1 MMTPLFDRVV
11 IKLDDTI
18 PNKAGMIIRIV
29 TDAWRAKDQA
39 VESFN
44 RGTVVSVGPGK
55 RDPETLIPYSMR
67 FDAGDCIRTLQ
78 AGDVVRFSE
87 LEYPEFKEGGERY
100 VLICQGDIVGV
111 EVDDA
116 VTYADSID
124 AMTGWRER
132 MKIEHRCEAVEA

>member
-18 PNKAGMIIRIV
+18 PNTAGMIIRIV
-29 TDAWRAKDQA
+29 TDAFRTKDQA
-39 VESFN
+39 IESYN
-44 RGTVVSVGPGK
+44 RGTVISVGPGK
-55 RDPETLIPYSMR
+55 RDPESLGFITMH

-87 LEYPEFKEGGERY
+87 LEYPEFKENGERY

-116 VTYADSID
+116 VTYTDSIP
-124 AMTGWRER
+124 ANTAW
-132 MKIEHRCEAVEA
+132 AVAA

>member
-1 MMTPLFDRVV
+1 MLTPLLDRVV

-39 VESFN
+39 IESFN

-55 RDPETLIPYSMR
+55 RDPETLRPHSMR

-87 LEYPEFKEGGERY
+87 LEYPEFKENGERY

-116 VTYADSID
+116 VTYAHSIG
-124 AMTGWRER
+124 AMSGWRER
-132 MKIEHRCEAVEA
+132 MGVQHIGEAIEA

>member
-11 IKLDDTI
+11 VKLDDTI

-29 TDAWRAKDQA
+29 TDAWRSKDQA
-39 VESFN
+39 VESYN
-44 RGTVVSVGPGK
+44 RGVVVSTGPGK
-55 RDPETLIPYSMR
+55 CDIESNGFTTMH

-78 AGDVVRFSE
+78 AGDVIRFSE
-87 LEYPEFKEGGERY
+87 LEYPEFKENGERY

-116 VTYADSID
+116 VTYED
-124 AMTGWRER
+124 AIPANTPW
-132 MKIEHRCEAVEA
+132 AVAA

>member
-1 MMTPLFDRVV
+1 MLIPLLDRVV

-29 TDAWRAKDQA
+29 TDAWRSKDQA
-39 VESFN
+39 IESFN

-55 RDPETLIPYSMR
+55 RDAETLVPYSMR

-87 LEYPEFKEGGERY
+87 LEYPEFKENCERY

-116 VTYADSID
+116 TSYPNSIA
-124 AMTGWRER
+124 AMTEWR
-132 MKIEHRCEAVEA
+132 

>member
-11 IKLDDTI
+11 VKLDDTI

-29 TDAWRAKDQA
+29 TDAWRSKDQA
-39 VESFN
+39 VESYN
-44 RGTVVSVGPGK
+44 RGVVVSVGPGK
-55 RDPETLIPYSMR
+55 RDPESIGYITMH
-67 FDAGDCIRTLQ
+67 FDAGDCIRTLK
-78 AGDVVRFSE
+78 AGDVIRFSE

-116 VTYADSID
+116 VSYENSIPADT
-124 AMTGWRER
+124 AWL
-132 MKIEHRCEAVEA
+132 AVA

>member
-1 MMTPLFDRVV
+1 MTPLFDRVV

-39 VESFN
+39 IESFN
-44 RGTVVSVGPGK
+44 RGVVVSAGPGK
-55 RDPETLIPYSMR
+55 RDSKTLKTVSMH
-67 FDAGDCIRTLQ
+67 FDAGNCIRTLQ

-116 VTYADSID
+116 THYPDSIA
-124 AMTGWRER
+124 AMTEWRER
-132 MKIEHRCEAVEA
+132 MKMDHMCEGASV

>member
-1 MMTPLFDRVV
+1 MLTPLLDRVV
-11 IKLDDTI
+11 VKLDDTI

-29 TDAWRAKDQA
+29 TDAWRSKDQA
-39 VESFN
+39 IESFN

-55 RDPETLIPYSMR
+55 RDAETLVPYSMR
-67 FDAGDCIRTLQ
+67 FDAGNCIRTLQ

-87 LEYPEFKEGGERY
+87 LEYPEFKEDGERY

-116 VTYADSID
+116 VTYED
-124 AMTGWRER
+124 AISANTLW
-132 MKIEHRCEAVEA
+132 AVAA

>member
-39 VESFN
+39 VESYN
-44 RGTVVSVGPGK
+44 RGVVVSVGPGK
-55 RDPETLIPYSMR
+55 RDPESLGFITMH

-116 VTYADSID
+116 VTYADSIP
-124 AMTGWRER
+124 ANTAW
-132 MKIEHRCEAVEA
+132 AVAA

>member
-1 MMTPLFDRVV
+1 MMTPLLDRVV
-11 IKLDDTI
+11 VKLDDTI

-29 TDAWRAKDQA
+29 TDAWRSKDQA
-39 VESFN
+39 VESYN

-55 RDPETLIPYSMR
+55 RDLDTLSHISMR

-87 LEYPEFKEGGERY
+87 LEYPEFKENGERF
-100 VLICQGDIVGV
+100 VLIMQGDIVGV

-116 VTYADSID
+116 VAYEGSIPADS
-124 AMTGWRER
+124 AWRER
-132 MKIEHRCEAVEA
+132 LELAEA

>member
-11 IKLDDTI
+11 VKLDDTI

-39 VESFN
+39 VESYN
-44 RGTVVSVGPGK
+44 RGIVVSTGPGK
-55 RDPETLIPYSMR
+55 RDMENGGFTIMH

-78 AGDVVRFSE
+78 AGDVIRFSE
-87 LEYPEFKEGGERY
+87 LEYPEFKENGERY

-116 VTYADSID
+116 VNYEGSIPADTKWAI
-124 AMTGWRER
+124 A
-132 MKIEHRCEAVEA
+132 A

>member
-11 IKLDDTI
+11 VKLDDTI

-29 TDAWRAKDQA
+29 TDAWRSKDQA
-39 VESFN
+39 VESYN
-44 RGTVVSVGPGK
+44 RGVVVSTGPGK
-55 RDPETLIPYSMR
+55 RDMENSGFTTMH
-67 FDAGDCIRTLQ
+67 FDAGDCIRTLK

-87 LEYPEFKEGGERY
+87 LEYPEFKENGERY

-116 VTYADSID
+116 VSYENSIPADT
-124 AMTGWRER
+124 AWL
-132 MKIEHRCEAVEA
+132 AAA

>member
-11 IKLDDTI
+11 VKLDDTI
-18 PNKAGMIIRIV
+18 PNTAGMIIRIV
-29 TDAWRAKDQA
+29 TDAFRTKDQA
-39 VESFN
+39 IESYN
-44 RGTVVSVGPGK
+44 RGTVISVGPGK
-55 RDPETLIPYSMR
+55 RDPESLGFITMH

-116 VTYADSID
+116 VTYADSIP
-124 AMTGWRER
+124 ANTAW
-132 MKIEHRCEAVEA
+132 AVAA

>member
-11 IKLDDTI
+11 VKLDDTI

-39 VESFN
+39 VESYN
-44 RGTVVSVGPGK
+44 RGVVVSTGPGK
-55 RDPETLIPYSMR
+55 RDMENGGFTTMH

-78 AGDVVRFSE
+78 AGDVIRFSE

-116 VTYADSID
+116 VTYEGAIP
-124 AMTGWRER
+124 ANTPW
-132 MKIEHRCEAVEA
+132 AVAA